1 MLKNILIK
9 TSERIFYGFGFGL
22 GMGTAFKIYPINKK
36 IYNTS
41 GVRA

>member
-36 IYNTS
+36 NYNTS